1 MPIVYKRLT
10 PQQEAE
16 LSARTAYRDQHH
28 SSRQSYQDIVYPPRR
43 KPVPTKITEPWSRD
57 VEEVIKISK
66 PPSSQRQNKTSSPPD
81 LLWKPIVAS
90 GDEKRA
96 TRLLDFSPHT
106 LNVAKD
112 VHVDLD
118 IIALHELGG
127 DPVNTWLDPQT
138 ITVWLH
144 DYLQSDFPQ
153 SRVLSF
159 GYSTQ
164 SLLEN
169 NRPSISHLARLFIQD
184 VLNARTG
191 IANPQV
197 RALLWSQYQ

>member
-1 MPIVYKRLT
+1 MKYRRLT
-10 PQQEAE
+10 AIEEA
-16 LSARTAYRDQHH
+16 LLRARTASRDQHS
-28 SSRQSYQDIVYPPRR
+28 SSRQSYQDSTYSSLR
-43 KPVPTKITEPWSRD
+43 K
-57 VEEVIKISK
+57 
-66 PPSSQRQNKTSSPPD
+66 PPD

-90 GDEKRA
+90 GDEKSA
-96 TRLLDFSPHT
+96 TRLLDFSPET
-106 LNVAKD
+106 LTVAKD

-169 NRPSISHLARLFIQD
+169 NKPSISHLARLFIQD

-197 RALLWSQYQ
+197 RASCGLNTNVIG